1 MMTATAQR
9 KHHVVGFNEDPEE
22 QLEQQDE
29 PLDEEYEPEVE
40 WNGDQDLDTC
50 SPVVAASV
58 SIPPSR
64 MLLKRSLSPDGRID
78 SVSVEIELGIDGLSA
93 LEIKARGLRALK
105 LEDEIAQRHLTTPA
119 PPASPPA
126 QPKLQPKTQNGF
138 AKGNGHVA
146 SARLIDIGR
155 TRNNCYFIN
164 VQVGNKTAKLFGSRQ
179 RLVAELAKAG
189 QDLTP
194 EAISEGL
201 RLNYFCRAV
210 TEPSSDG
217 RFLNVVQLFPAE

>member
-1 MMTATAQR
+1 MLTATAQR
-9 KHHVVGFNEDPEE
+9 KHQVVGFNEDPEE
-22 QLEQQDE
+22 PLEQEGD
-29 PLDEEYEPEVE
+29 PLDEEFGPEVE
-40 WNGDQDLDTC
+40 WNGDRDLDTC
-50 SPVVAASV
+50 SPVAAAASV
-58 SIPPSR
+58 SSPPSR

-164 VQVGNKTAKLFGSRQ
+164 VQVGSKTAKLFGSRQ

-194 EAISEGL
+194 EAISKACGSTISAGQS
-201 RLNYFCRAV
+201 LNQATTDV
-210 TEPSSDG
+210 T
-217 RFLNVVQLFPAE
+217 